1 MSLRTLVRYRLT
13 SALRCDYELQ
23 LDEMGKN
30 MIFDIVSTLPRQGG
44 LIMIKITITDDDAIV
59 VSSLRTILEMSGEI
73 TVVGTGNNGEEA
85 IKLFTE
91 HKPDIVLI
99 DIQMPVMTG
108 LVAAENIIAKNPN
121 AKILLLTTFADDEY
135 IYKALS
141 IGAKGYILKQDFDNI
156 VLALKSVHSG
166 QNVFGTDIVT
176 KLTNLTTPGTQLNY
190 KEFDITEKEQEII
203 LLIAKGFNNKEIST
217 KLHLSEGTVRN
228 YLSTILVK
236 LDLRDRTQL
245 AIWYYQNK

>member
-1 MSLRTLVRYRLT
+1 M
-13 SALRCDYELQ
+13 
-23 LDEMGKN
+23 
-30 MIFDIVSTLPRQGG
+30 
-44 LIMIKITITDDDAIV
+44 KITITDDDAIV
-59 VSSLRTILEMSGEI
+59 VSSLKTILEMSGE
-73 TVVGTGNNGEEA
+73 VDVLGTGNNGEEA

-91 HKPDIVLI
+91 HRPEIVLI

-108 LVAAENIIAKNPN
+108 LEAAEKIIAIHPD
-121 AKILLLTTFADDEY
+121 AKVLFLTTFADDEY

-156 VLALKSVHSG
+156 LPALKAVYSG
-166 QNVFGTDIVT
+166 QNVFGTDIVAR
-176 KLTNLTTPGTQLNY
+176 LTNLTTSGEKLDY
-190 KEFDITEKEQEII
+190 DEFDITEKEQEVI
-203 LLIAKGFNNKEIST
+203 LLVAEGLNNKEISA

-228 YLSTILVK
+228 YLSNILVK